1 MATQSDLIRRFETAP
16 LPDLLRVIRRPSQ
29 EEAAALKTWLGPA
42 RYERLRQQ
50 VLTPGKRGEAGP
62 KRRNVVVLHG
72 IMGAELTVR
81 KGNDA
86 DLVWVHL
93 PRIVA
98 GGISRLKMGPD
109 GAPENDS
116 FATDMMRKYY
126 LEMLAGLASE
136 HDVEPFW
143 FDWRRDLNESADQ
156 LNQMVSRRFGPTSE
170 VYFVAHSMGGLVVR
184 TWIKRHQVRW
194 DKGCRLIMLGTPNHG
209 SFAIP
214 QVITGAHKMVRK
226 LATAD
231 LRHNLSEF
239 TKILNTFPGS
249 CQMLPSPR
257 VMENM
262 EPLYRAA
269 TWPGRGVSQALLDR
283 ALKHHD
289 ALSKIIDRERMLY
302 IAGTGHLTA
311 CDFRDW
317 NAMDRLDGYVFTPE
331 GDETV
336 PHKLGFLRDDGG
348 RVPVHFSR
356 ASHGD
361 LPNDPKVV
369 QAVKEYLA
377 DHHVST
383 LPDKP
388 EAARGAPR
396 GHEAAAMVREAWD
409 REIAEFAAKV
419 LATPARGG
427 TRKDA
432 EIEVTQES
440 NLLSGFLDDG
450 EVRSRSRGIPELN
463 LPTVSPPAASRKKRG
478 GKKIQIALH
487 LESIETFGTRK
498 LPDAEPVDF
507 LAVGHYQGVQPQWA
521 ELALDVRLSKSLGLI
536 DKADTEETAD
546 PAKLFITEATR
557 RGAVTMRLGEPYVL
571 PIPKSDLRIALAGL
585 GLPGTFGRAELLMM
599 IQEFVGTLGKLG
611 CRHLGTVLI
620 GSGDDNMDV
629 PTVVRIWLETLHSLA
644 SSGLEVVP
652 RITILQISPLR
663 MQEVD
668 KEIRELISLHASEW
682 ADSIDYVGPTLSEQK
697 LDEKVNEELRAK
709 EQARKEKAKKKDT
722 RNDPPKE
729 LPPTFINVTR
739 VRGGFEFSAIT
750 NAASVPLRVI
760 KVDPV
765 ILDNIG
771 RRLAEN
777 GVPREQRDWGTLLE
791 KLLIPRDL
799 RAKLFSSAAP
809 VVLTVDASSARIP
822 WELLRIPSTLPDPAD
837 SKDESGDAPEDIA
850 LHTDQVLGSRPGFGV
865 TRQLRTVFAP
875 APELERGQRRKL
887 RFLVVAD
894 PAEDASLE
902 GAQQEAVAVAQIIER
917 LKAELIAANSE
928 TTIEVVA
935 LIGPSEATREDVLRL
950 LNQQR
955 FDAMHFAGHCYF
967 DPVDPAESGWIFHA
981 GRNERITAAELS
993 RLDRVPPFVFSNA
1006 CESGITPD
1014 RFDRSQQAQPQGD
1027 RSSLALP
1034 PAFAEAFFER
1044 GVRNL
1049 ICTAW
1054 PVGDSAALVFATEFY
1069 QALLGLSPDHN
1080 NRPVTIR
1087 DAMLH
1092 ARRVTAASDGGMA
1105 TWGAYQHYGN
1115 PSFRFLKDARPSPR
1129 S

>member
-1 MATQSDLIRRFETAP
+1 MASPSELVRRFETAP
-16 LPDLLRVIRRPSQ
+16 LPDLLRVIRRPGP

-50 VLTPGKRGEAGP
+50 VLAPAKRGEARP
-62 KRRNVVVLHG
+62 ARRNVVVLHG
-72 IMGAELTVR
+72 IMGSELTVR
-81 KGNDA
+81 KGNDS

-93 PRIVA
+93 PRLAA
-98 GGISRLKMGPD
+98 GGISRLRMRQD
-109 GAPENDS
+109 GTPETDS
-116 FATDMMRKYY
+116 HASDMMRKYY
-126 LEMLAGLASE
+126 LEMLAGLAPD
-136 HDVEPFW
+136 HDAEPFW

-156 LNQMVSRRFGPTSE
+156 LARMVNRRFGPSSE

-184 TWIKRHQVRW
+184 TWIKRHAARW
-194 DKGCRLIMLGTPNHG
+194 NKGCRLIMLGTPNHG

-239 TKILNTFPGS
+239 TRILNTFPGS

-257 VMENM
+257 VMEHM

-269 TWPGRGVSQALLDR
+269 TWPGRGVNQALLDG

-289 ALSKIIDRERMLY
+289 LLSKVIDRERMLY

-317 NAMDRLDGYVFTPE
+317 SAMDRLDGYVFTPL

-336 PHKLGFLRDDGG
+336 PHTLGFLEDDGG

-356 ASHGD
+356 AAHGD

-369 QAVKEYLA
+369 QAVREYLA
-377 DHHVST
+377 DHRVTT

-388 EAARGAPR
+388 GAARGTPR
-396 GHEAAAMVREAWD
+396 GHQAAAAVREEWD
-409 REIAEFAAKV
+409 REIAEFAAS
-419 LATPARGG
+419 LPATTARGA

-432 EIEVTQES
+432 EAEVARQS
-440 NLLSGFLDDG
+440 NLLSGFLNDSG
-450 EVRSRSRGIPELN
+450 RNPVNRGIPEFTL
-463 LPTVSPPAASRKKRG
+463 PPAAPRAAPPGKAAV
-478 GKKIQIALH
+478 KKIQIALH

-498 LPDAEPVDF
+498 LAGAEPVDF
-507 LAVGHYQGVQPQWA
+507 LAAGHYLGVQPQWA
-521 ELALDVRLSKSLGLI
+521 ELALDVRLSKALGLI
-536 DKADTEETAD
+536 ARTDTPETAD
-546 PAKLFITEATR
+546 PSKLFITDATR

-571 PIPKSDLRIALAGL
+571 PIPKSELRIALAGL
-585 GLPGTFGRAELLMM
+585 GLPGTFGRSELLLML
-599 IQEFVGTLGKLG
+599 QEFVVTLAKLG
-611 CRHLGTVLI
+611 SRHLGTVLI

-629 PTVVRIWLETLHSLA
+629 PTVARIWLETLHSL
-644 SSGLEVVP
+644 STSGLPVIP
-652 RITILQISPLR
+652 RITILLISPLR
-663 MQEVD
+663 MREVD
-668 KEIRELISLHASEW
+668 HEFRKLISRHGKEW
-682 ADSIDYVGPTLSEQK
+682 EDTIGYLGPTITAAA
-697 LDEKVNEELRAK
+697 LDKAIDAEIAAK
-709 EQARKEKAKKKDT
+709 DRKRKEAAKNPGNPSRGT
-722 RNDPPKE
+722 RAV
-729 LPPTFINVTR
+729 PPTFINVTR

-750 NAASVPLRVI
+750 NTASVPLRVI

-765 ILDNIG
+765 ILENIG

-777 GVPREQRDWGTLLE
+777 GDAVDQHEWGTLLE

-799 RAKLFSSAAP
+799 RAKLFNSAAP
-809 VVLTVDASSARIP
+809 VVFTLDASAARIP
-822 WELLRIPSTLPDPAD
+822 WEMLRIPSTLQEP
-837 SKDESGDAPEDIA
+837 ESAGATPGDGAF
-850 LHTDQVLGSRPGFGV
+850 HSNRFLGSSPGYGV
-865 TRQLRTVFAP
+865 TRQLRTAFAP
-875 APELERGQRRKL
+875 APELERGRCREL
-887 RFLVVAD
+887 RFLVIAD
-894 PAEDASLE
+894 PAEDASLA
-902 GAQQEAVAVAQIIER
+902 GAQEEAMAVARIVER
-917 LKAELIAANSE
+917 LKAELELSGNGITVE
-928 TTIEVVA
+928 LTT

-950 LNQQR
+950 LNR
-955 FDAMHFAGHCYF
+955 HSFDALHFAGHCYF
-967 DPVDPAESGWIFHA
+967 DPVDPAESGWIFHM

-1014 RFDRSQQAQPQGD
+1014 RFDAPP
-1027 RSSLALP
+1027 LALP

-1049 ICTAW
+1049 ICTGW
-1054 PVGDSAALVFATEFY
+1054 PVDDRAAVVFATEFY
-1069 QALLGLSPDHN
+1069 ESLLGLSPDHGN
-1080 NRPVTIR
+1080 KPATIR

-1115 PSFRFLKDARPSPR
+1115 PAFQILR
-1129 S
+1129 

>member
-1 MATQSDLIRRFETAP
+1 MPTQTELIRRFETAP
-16 LPDLLRVIRRPSQ
+16 LTDLLRVIRRPTQ
-29 EEAAALKTWLGPA
+29 EEAAALKTWLGPD

-50 VLTPGKRGEAGP
+50 VLAPAKRGDARP

-93 PRIVA
+93 PRMMA
-98 GGISRLKMGPD
+98 GGISRLKMKPD
-109 GAPENDS
+109 GTPETDS
-116 FATDMMRKYY
+116 SATDLMRKYY
-126 LEMLAGLASE
+126 LEMLAGLASD

-156 LNQMVSRRFGPTSE
+156 LGQMVNRRFGPSAE

-184 TWIKRHQVRW
+184 TWIKRHQGRW

-239 TKILNTFPGS
+239 TRILNTFPGS

-257 VMENM
+257 VMEHM

-269 TWPGRGVSQALLDR
+269 TWPGRGISQALLDR

-289 ALSKIIDRERMLY
+289 ALAKVINRERMLY

-317 NAMDRLDGYVFTPE
+317 SAMDRLDGYVFTPL

-336 PHKLGFLRDDGG
+336 PHSLGFLSDDGG

-356 ASHGD
+356 AGHGD

-377 DHHVST
+377 DHRVTT
-383 LPDKP
+383 LPDKSD
-388 EAARGAPR
+388 AARGAPR
-396 GHEAAAMVREAWD
+396 GHEAAAAVREEWD
-409 REIAEFAAKV
+409 REIAEFAARLPV
-419 LATPARGG
+419 STARGG

-432 EIEVTQES
+432 EAEVARES
-440 NLLSGFLDDG
+440 NLLSGFLDDS
-450 EVRSRSRGIPELN
+450 EARSRSRGIPEFT
-463 LPTVSPPAASRKKRG
+463 LPAVPPPAPGRRKSTA
-478 GKKIQIALH
+478 KKIQIALH

-498 LPDAEPVDF
+498 LRDTEPVDF
-507 LAVGHYQGVQPQWA
+507 LAAGHYQGVQPQWA
-521 ELALDVRLSKSLGLI
+521 ELALDVRLSKALGLI
-536 DKADTEETAD
+536 ARTDTVASAD
-546 PAKLFITEATR
+546 PSKLFITEATR
-557 RGAVTMRLGEPYVL
+557 RGAVTMRLGEPYIL
-571 PIPKSDLRIALAGL
+571 PMPKSELRIALAGL
-585 GLPGTFGRAELLMM
+585 GLPGTFGRSELLLML
-599 IQEFVGTLGKLG
+599 QEFIVTLAKLG
-611 CRHLGTVLI
+611 CKHLGTVLI

-629 PTVVRIWLETLHSLA
+629 PTVTRIWLETLHSIA
-644 SSGLEVVP
+644 TSGLAVIP
-652 RITILQISPLR
+652 RITILLISPLR
-663 MQEVD
+663 MREVD
-668 KEIRELISLHASEW
+668 KEFHDLISRHGKEW
-682 ADSIDYVGPTLSEQK
+682 EDSIDYTGPTISDQA
-697 LDEKVNEELRAK
+697 LDKAIDGEIAAK
-709 EQARKEKAKKKDT
+709 ERLRKEAAKTAIVSPVNGKAV
-722 RNDPPKE
+722 
-729 LPPTFINVTR
+729 PPTFINVTR

-750 NAASVPLRVI
+750 NTASVPLRVI

-765 ILDNIG
+765 ILENIG

-777 GVPREQRDWGTLLE
+777 GNAGDQHEWGTLLE

-809 VVLTVDASSARIP
+809 VVFTLDASAARIP
-822 WELLRIPSTLPDPAD
+822 WEMLRIPSTLPEPVGSDGAQAD
-837 SKDESGDAPEDIA
+837 GKNHSSRF
-850 LHTDQVLGSRPGFGV
+850 LGSCPGFGV
-865 TRQLRTVFAP
+865 TRQLRTAFAP
-875 APELERGQRRKL
+875 APELDRGQHREL
-887 RFLVVAD
+887 RFLIVAD
-894 PAEDASLE
+894 PAEDASLA
-902 GAQQEAVAVAQIIER
+902 GAQEEAAAVAQIVER
-917 LKAELIAANSE
+917 LKAELRDQGSE
-928 TTIEVVA
+928 TTVEVTT

-950 LNQQR
+950 LNQYS
-955 FDAMHFAGHCYF
+955 FDALHFAGHCYF
-967 DPVDPAESGWIFHA
+967 DPVDPAESGWIFHM

-1014 RFDRSQQAQPQGD
+1014 RFDAPP
-1027 RSSLALP
+1027 LALP

-1049 ICTAW
+1049 ICTGW

-1069 QALLGLSPDHN
+1069 ESLFGLSPDHGN
-1080 NRPVTIR
+1080 QPVSIR

-1092 ARRVTAASDGGMA
+1092 ARRVTAAGDDGLA

-1115 PSFRFLKDARPSPR
+1115 PAFRFLK
-1129 S
+1129 